1 MEMRHLRCLVAVAEE
16 RHFGRA
22 AARLRLSQP
31 PVSLAIKE
39 LEAELGLRLFE
50 RSSRRIELTPGG
62 ELVLRDA
69 RAVLA
74 RAESLRHHA
83 RGAALGHAGTLAVG
97 FISLAACS
105 FLPDLLRR
113 FSLDYPGVRIALH
126 ESTTDQ
132 ILRDLETGALD
143 VGCIF
148 ASPQLPPALAYA
160 TTCLDPLVAAL
171 PEAHPLA
178 ARREV
183 PLELLA
189 DERFL
194 CFERHFGPTMFDA
207 VVGACMRHGFSPR
220 IFPARQMPTIVSLVA
235 GGLGVAL
242 VPACVE
248 VLQRRG
254 VAYRPLRGPR
264 ATVETGVAWRA
275 DDDAPTV
282 RAFLELLPRV
292 E

>member
-1 MEMRHLRCLVAVAEE
+1 MRHLRCLIAVAEE

-39 LEAELGLRLFE
+39 LETELGLRLFE
-50 RSSRRIELTPGG
+50 RSSRQIVLTPGG
-62 ELVLRDA
+62 EQVLRDA

-74 RAESLRHHA
+74 RTESLRHHA
-83 RGAALGHAGTLAVG
+83 QGAALGHAGTLAIG

-105 FLPDLLRR
+105 FLPEALRR
-113 FSLDYPGVRIALH
+113 FTQEFPGVRVTLH

-132 ILRDLETGALD
+132 IVHDLETGTLD

-148 ASPQLPPALAYA
+148 ASPQLPPALAYR
-160 TTCLDPLVAAL
+160 TTALDPLVAAL
-171 PEAHPLA
+171 PAGHALA
-178 ARREV
+178 ALDEV
-183 PLELLA
+183 LLGRLA
-189 DERFL
+189 GEQFL

-207 VVGACMRHGFSPR
+207 VVSACMRHGFSPR

-242 VPACVE
+242 VPACVQ
-248 VLQRRG
+248 VLQREG

-264 ATVETGVAWRA
+264 TVVETGTAWRA

-282 RAFLELLPRV
+282 REFVKLLPQPG
-292 E
+292 